1 MIRAAAVA
9 VLAGLV
15 LLLGA
20 GPAGAH
26 SFVVGSD
33 PADGSSMATGPSSVT
48 VTFNEPIQTG
58 FDTLTVVGPDGNLWS
73 TGDTRIDGAAA
84 SVDVRPL
91 GPAGTYT
98 IGFRVIS
105 ADSHPVSGSRS
116 FALTTAGSGTPGPP
130 ADSAAVSTTPGA
142 TGGSGGGVP
151 AWVFV
156 VGAVVVFGGGLV
168 LALRSGRRA
177 APRGP
182 GHGG

>member
-1 MIRAAAVA
+1 MIARVA
-9 VLAGLV
+9 VVVLVGLA

-26 SFVVGSD
+26 SFVVSSD
-33 PADGSSMATGPSSVT
+33 PADGSSLSTGPPRVT
-48 VTFNEPIQTG
+48 VTFNEPIRTG

-73 TGDTRIDGAAA
+73 TGDTRIDGAIA
-84 SVDVRPL
+84 SVDVLPL

-105 ADSHPVSGSRS
+105 ADSHPVAGSRS
-116 FALTTAGSGTPGPP
+116 FTLTTAGSGTPGPAADP
-130 ADSAAVSTTPGA
+130 AALSGSTAP
-142 TGGSGGGVP
+142 TGGSSGGIP
-151 AWVFV
+151 AWLFV

-177 APRGP
+177 TSERPGP
-182 GHGG
+182 GR

>member
-1 MIRAAAVA
+1 MIRRSVVV
-9 VLAGLV
+9 VLVGFALLV
-15 LLLGA
+15 GA
-20 GPAGAH
+20 GPAQAH
-26 SFVVGSD
+26 SFVVSTD
-33 PADGSSMATGPSSVT
+33 PADGSSLATGPSTVT
-48 VTFNEPIQTG
+48 VTFNEPIQQG

-73 TGDTRIDGAAA
+73 SGDTRIDGAKV
-84 SVDVRPL
+84 SVGVMPL

-98 IGFRVIS
+98 IGFRMIS

-116 FALTTAGSGTPGPP
+116 FTLTTAGSGTPGPP
-130 ADSAAVSTTPGA
+130 ADAAAASTTAGSS
-142 TGGSGGGVP
+142 GGSGGVP

-177 APRGP
+177 VPRTP